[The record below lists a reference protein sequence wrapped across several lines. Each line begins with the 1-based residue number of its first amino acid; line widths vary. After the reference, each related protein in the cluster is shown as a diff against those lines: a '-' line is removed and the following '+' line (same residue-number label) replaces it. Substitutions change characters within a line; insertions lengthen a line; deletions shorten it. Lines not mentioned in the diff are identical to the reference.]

1 MPGSEELTE
10 RVERLAEPLLEGMG
24 IQLVEVEFRFEGRWI
39 LRLLIDRP
47 QGVTLDDCA
56 AASRALGPLLEE
68 QDPVEQAYSL
78 EVSSPGLFRPLSK
91 PKHFRQAVGKVAK
104 LHLAAGILPERKQ
117 RQIRGTL
124 ADAGDT
130 GVVIDTGEER
140 LELTFEAIR
149 KAHLDPDL

>member
-1 MPGSEELTE
+1 MAGSEELIE
-10 RVERLAEPLLEGMG
+10 RVERLAGPVLEGMG
-24 IQLVEVEFRFEGRWI
+24 LQLVEVEFRFEGRWI

-47 QGVTLDDCA
+47 QGVTLDDCT
-56 AASRALGPLLEE
+56 AASRAVGPVLDE

-78 EVSSPGLFRPLSK
+78 EVSSPGLFRPLRK

-104 LHLAAGILPERKQ
+104 LQLAAGVLPDRKERH
-117 RQIRGTL
+117 IRGTI
-124 ADAGDT
+124 AEAGDA

-149 KAHLDPDL
+149 RAQLDPDL